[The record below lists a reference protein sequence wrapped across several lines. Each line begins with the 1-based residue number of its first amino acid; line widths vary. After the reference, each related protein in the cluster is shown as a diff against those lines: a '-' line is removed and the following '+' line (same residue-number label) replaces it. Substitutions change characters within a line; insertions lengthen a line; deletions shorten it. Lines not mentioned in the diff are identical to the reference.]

1 MAKGAEMSRAVRH
14 VRGPRWTAPARRT
27 VLLAGVAAVAA
38 VAAMVPAAALAAGG
52 AQAHRA
58 PATWPGRAS
67 LAVSGVISTVAG
79 GPGGPGLATRVGL
92 RSDCGLAFAAGN
104 LYIADGGSVRK
115 VSESAGFLTTPAG
128 TGAPGPLGDGRL
140 ATRAGFDG
148 VCGVTIDQ
156 AGNLVVADG
165 GNNRV
170 RVVAASTGTFYG
182 QAMTAGHIYT
192 VAGTGLPGFSGDGG
206 PATAAQFNGPIGVA
220 ADAASNLV
228 IADQFNRRV
237 RVVAATSGTFY
248 GQAMTAGDIYTV
260 AGGGTASPGDGGPAT
275 GAVLGAPTGVAV
287 DGAGNL
293 LVADSQ
299 DNRVR
304 AVAVSTGHF
313 YGHAMTAGDIY
324 TVAGDGSAA
333 FGGDG
338 GLGSNAEV
346 NLPLGVTVD
355 GAGNLVIA
363 DTQNCRVRVVA
374 GHTGTFYGQAMT
386 VGDIYTVAGNGGAGI
401 GKDGGPATGT
411 SVATP
416 AAVAADDAGNLLV
429 TDDFNRVRA
438 VAASTGSFYGKAMT
452 AGDIYTVAGNGTGG
466 FSGDNGPAIRAE
478 FNGPAGVAV
487 DGAGNLVIADDRNN
501 RVRVAAATTGTFYGK
516 AMTAG
521 DAYTVAG
528 NGKAGYGGDGG
539 PATSAKLFLLGGI
552 AVDGAGNV
560 VIADTNNDR
569 IRVVAGSTGTF
580 YGKAMIAGD
589 IYTVAGNGARGFSGD
604 NGPATSAEI
613 TTPFGVAVDRAGN
626 LLIADTGNV
635 RIRVVAAR
643 NGTFYGKPM
652 TARDIYTVAGNGN
665 VGFSGDGGPAT
676 SAALA
681 TPDGV
686 GADGTGNLLI
696 ADTDNNRIRVVAGST
711 GTFYGKAM
719 TEGDIYTVAGA
730 GFGFSGDGGPATAAH
745 MVNPTAVVADG
756 AGNLVIA
763 ARANHRVRV
772 VAASTGSFY
781 GVAMTAGDIYTV
793 AGSAI
798 NGLSGDGGPAT
809 KAGLSDPSG
818 VAIDGDGNLVIAD
831 TSDSRI
837 RLVGG

>member
-1 MAKGAEMSRAVRH
+1 MSRAVRH
-14 VRGPRWTAPARRT
+14 VRGPGRQAPARRT
-27 VLLAGVAAVAA
+27 VMLAGVAAVAT

-52 AQAHRA
+52 GRAHRA
-58 PATWPGRAS
+58 PATRPGRHS

-79 GPGGPGLATRVGL
+79 GPGGPALATRVGL
-92 RSDCGLAFAAGN
+92 RGDCGLAFAAGN

-115 VSESAGFLTTPAG
+115 VSRSAGFLTTPAG

-148 VCGVTIDQ
+148 DCGVTTDQ
-156 AGNLVVADG
+156 AGNLVIADSG
-165 GNNRV
+165 HQRI
-170 RVVAASTGTFYG
+170 RVAAATTGTFYG
-182 QAMTAGHIYT
+182 QAMTAGRIYT
-192 VAGTGLPGFSGDGG
+192 VAGNGTGGFSGDGG
-206 PATAAQFNGPIGVA
+206 PATAAEFNGPIGVA
-220 ADAASNLV
+220 VDGPGNLV
-228 IADQFNRRV
+228 IADEFNDRV
-237 RVVAATSGTFY
+237 RVVAVTTGTFY
-248 GQAMTAGDIYTV
+248 GRAMTAGDVYTV
-260 AGGGTASPGDGGPAT
+260 AGGGSSLGDGGPAT
-275 GAVLGAPTGVAV
+275 SALLRRPAGVAV

-304 AVAVSTGHF
+304 VVAVKAGTF
-313 YGHAMTAGDIY
+313 YGHAMIAGDVY
-324 TVAGDGSAA
+324 TVAGDGSAT

-338 GLGSNAEV
+338 GLGSNAQV
-346 NLPLGVTVD
+346 NQPLGVAVD

-363 DTQNCRVRVVA
+363 DTQNGRVRVVA
-374 GHTGTFYGQAMT
+374 GHSGTFYGQAMT
-386 VGDIYTVAGNGGAGI
+386 VGDIYTVAGNGGSGI
-401 GKDGGPATGT
+401 GRDGGPATGT
-411 SVATP
+411 SVANP

-429 TDDFNRVRA
+429 TDDFNRVRL
-438 VAASTGSFYGKAMT
+438 VAASTGSFYGKAAT
-452 AGDIYTVAGNGTGG
+452 AGDIYTVAGNATSG

-478 FNGPAGVAV
+478 FNYPARVAV
-487 DGAGNLVIADDRNN
+487 DGAGNLAIADEFNN
-501 RVRVAAATTGTFYGK
+501 RVRVVAATTGTFYGK

-528 NGKAGYGGDGG
+528 TGKIGHGGDGG
-539 PATSAKLFLLGGI
+539 PATSAGLYYLGGI
-552 AVDGAGNV
+552 AADGAGNL
-560 VIADTNNDR
+560 VIADTNNER

-580 YGKAMIAGD
+580 YGKAMTAGD
-589 IYTVAGNGARGFSGD
+589 IYTVAGNGFLGFSGD
-604 NGPATSAEI
+604 GGRATSAEI
-613 TTPFGVAVDRAGN
+613 SIPRGVAVDNAGNLLIADSGNFRIRVVAATNGTFYGQAMTAGDIYTGAGNGAAGFSGDGGRATSAGLNAPEGAGADGAGN
-626 LLIADTGNV
+626 LLIADTGNH
-635 RIRVVAAR
+635 
-643 NGTFYGKPM
+643 
-652 TARDIYTVAGNGN
+652 
-665 VGFSGDGGPAT
+665 
-676 SAALA
+676 
-681 TPDGV
+681 
-686 GADGTGNLLI
+686 
-696 ADTDNNRIRVVAGST
+696 RIRVVAGGT

-763 ARANHRVRV
+763 ARGNHRVRV